1 MNSTNN
7 SSIDLDINKFKKI
20 SKRLQSKIYDKT
32 DYNIKLSII
41 QEALSESLGF
51 RNFNDFKNQN
61 NNTIEIKKE
70 DISIDSVFSFFEGD
84 IKDNKKIFRVLNEII
99 PHSGYNPPSTSLL
112 FDAIIENYK
121 FFDAYSPALKECS
134 NMSFLTGLAY
144 SFKFLKFNCSA
155 NLELQNEQIIRE
167 YLESINYSPAELTMR
182 INDGQN
188 IEELR
193 ARTLRDHEKTY
204 KRIIE
209 ILKINNMIKNNNITI
224 YKRTWLSSHDF
235 NNQNSRNVFYKR
247 DIYQSPFYY
256 KSWLHMDSFYKLIAN
271 LDYLSP
277 FSSFKMSDL
286 LLHTANIISPS
297 LKDNMRQLISILID
311 NYEDCIE
318 ISNNFKDI

>member
-1 MNSTNN
+1 MNSMTNL
-7 SSIDLDINKFKKI
+7 SINVDINKFKKI
-20 SKRLQSKIYDKT
+20 SKKLQSKIYDKT
-32 DYNIKLSII
+32 EHNIKLSVI

-51 RNFNDFKNQN
+51 RNYNDFNNQN
-61 NNTIEIKKE
+61 KDTIEIKKDTE
-70 DISIDSVFSFFEGD
+70 TTCSSFLFFDGSINDNRKI
-84 IKDNKKIFRVLNEII
+84 IKVLIQNIDDESNYI
-99 PHSGYNPPSTSLL
+99 PSSTLL
-112 FDAIIENYK
+112 LLDVIIENYK
-121 FFDAYSPALKECS
+121 FFDAYSPALEECK
-134 NMSFLTGLAY
+134 NLSFLTGLAY
-144 SFKFLKFNCSA
+144 SFGFIKFNSSEK
-155 NLELQNEQIIRE
+155 LELQNEQVIIK
-167 YLESINYSPAELTMR
+167 YLKSINYSTTQLISNKDFPDE
-182 INDGQN
+182 
-188 IEELR
+188 EELYLNEHNI
-193 ARTLRDHEKTY
+193 AYSGL
-204 KRIIE
+204 IE
-209 ILKINNMIKNNNITI
+209 LLKFINMIKNNNITI

-318 ISNNFKDI
+318 ISNNLKDI

>member
-70 DISIDSVFSFFEGD
+70 DISIDSAFSFFEGD

-99 PHSGYNPPSTSLL
+99 PHPSYNPSSTPLL

-121 FFDAYSPALKECS
+121 FFDAYSPALEECS
-134 NMSFLTGLAY
+134 DISFLNGLAY
-144 SFKFLKFNCSA
+144 SFKFLKFNCSE

-193 ARTLRDHEKTY
+193 ARTLRDHEKAY

-224 YKRTWLSSHDF
+224 YKRSWLAFNDLNSHY
-235 NNQNSRNVFYKR
+235 SGNVFYKS
-247 DIYQSPFYY
+247 DIYQNPFYY
-256 KSWLHMDSFYKLIAN
+256 KSWLHMESFFKLAAN
-271 LDYLSP
+271 LDYLTS
-277 FSSFKMSDL
+277 SSFKMSDL

-297 LKDNMRQLISILID
+297 LKENMHQLISILID
-311 NYEDCIE
+311 NYEKCIE
-318 ISNNFKDI
+318 ISENFKDI